1 MLKDEESTP
10 IDGAVGALIR
20 FSFTFVFWSVA
31 GIRLKKKKEQNNE
44 IPNAK
49 LLSKMKNTAH
59 TEPVTI

>member
-31 GIRLKKKKEQNNE
+31 GIRLKKKKKN
-44 IPNAK
+44 K
-49 LLSKMKNTAH
+49 TTKSLMLSFY
-59 TEPVTI
+59 PR